1 MEDQKNPEPEQNQ
14 KKEIAE
20 EKLDNDSPNE
30 NKKEEKIEEKQEE
43 GKKEE
48 DKKED
53 KKEEDKK
60 EDKKEED
67 KKEDEKED
75 EKDDKKDKKK
85 KKKEKEKKDKE
96 KKEKEKKEKKERE
109 KKKKEEE
116 KKKKEEEK
124 KKKEEEKKSDKV
136 NIIYSIDEQNKLCVD
151 CGSENPTKVSI
162 NNGILICENC
172 AKEHEL
178 LGSSISYLKNINDD
192 YDEFLINFIVLGS
205 NTKFK
210 RFLTNEKVDL
220 NLPIKDK
227 YKTQAVN
234 YYRKNLKA
242 KVEGKDEI
250 KKEYKDPNEILNDLD
265 DNYPEF
271 NKKYVIKNQVLKKGN
286 LINQNKFSFMFIFNK
301 VFNRKKKKR
310 GKSFDK
316 KKKNDITN
324 EIDMNKTMP
333 PELLGDKKEDIPLE
347 SNRPF
352 QEDKKEEKKDDK
364 KKKEKEKEKEKEDD
378 DDMIK
383 EAKNEIKDKEI

>member
-14 KKEIAE
+14 KNEIAE

-30 NKKEEKIEEKQEE
+30 NKKEEKMEEKQEE
-43 GKKEE
+43 G
-48 DKKED
+48 
-53 KKEEDKK
+53 
-60 EDKKEED
+60 KKEED

>member
-14 KKEIAE
+14 KNEIAE

-30 NKKEEKIEEKQEE
+30 NKKEEKMEEKQEE
-43 GKKEE
+43 G
-48 DKKED
+48 
-53 KKEEDKK
+53 
-60 EDKKEED
+60 KKEED

-250 KKEYKDPNEILNDLD
+250 KKEYKDPNDILNDLD